1 MTNRFMNVAIVC
13 AILATMAGIQVLDAK
28 DFESEADAERRD
40 WMYAVQHCHRA
51 YGPQTSPEY
60 DDQNMLVCV
69 SRSGDVLPF
78 LELSK

>member
-1 MTNRFMNVAIVC
+1 MTNRFKNLDIFILIVS
-13 AILATMAGIQVLDAK
+13 LMLGIQWLDAK

-51 YGPQTSPEY
+51 YGPSTQPEY
-60 DDQNMLVCV
+60 NDKNMLVCV
-69 SRSGDVLPF
+69 SRSGNVLPF